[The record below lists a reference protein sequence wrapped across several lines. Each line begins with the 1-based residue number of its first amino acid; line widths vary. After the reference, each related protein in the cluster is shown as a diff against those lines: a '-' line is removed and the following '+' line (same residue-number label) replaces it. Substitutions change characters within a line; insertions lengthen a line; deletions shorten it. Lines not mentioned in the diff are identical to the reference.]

1 MTQFLAWRLVLF
13 RKSVILTLLC
23 LSPALATPIIAASTG
38 IGSQTV
44 TFDELGVLTTDQPI
58 TNQFAALGV
67 TFSSPSGVFAN
78 GQGGSGV
85 FDSVNGFDGNYL
97 TNYRFNGG
105 LFIDAPD
112 PNFVTIQF
120 ASVVSSATLAELSVF
135 GPSLTF
141 SSFLGAAL
149 VETFTIP
156 GGVGVGNFYGFQN
169 SAFDRIVI
177 QQIQNSA
184 SNNDAVYDTLSFSP
198 LATGVPELN
207 PSTAGIAFSWLAGL
221 CLMLSSRRHPTGA

>member
-1 MTQFLAWRLVLF
+1 MV

-23 LSPALATPIIAASTG
+23 LSPALATPILGASTG
-38 IGSQTV
+38 TGSQTV
-44 TFDELGVLTTDQPI
+44 TFEELGVLTTDQPI
-58 TNQFAALGV
+58 TNQFASFGV

-85 FDSVNGFDGNYL
+85 FDGVNGFSGNYL

-120 ASVVSSATLAELSVF
+120 ASVVSSATLAVISAF
-135 GPSLTF
+135 GPSFTY
-141 SSFLGAAL
+141 SSFLGAGL
-149 VETFTIP
+149 VDTFMTP
-156 GGVGVGNFYGFQN
+156 GGIGVGNFYGFQN

-177 QQIQNSA
+177 QQVQNSN
-184 SNNDAVYDTLSFSP
+184 SNNDAVYDTISFSP
-198 LATGVPELN
+198 LANGAPELHL
-207 PSTAGIAFSWLAGL
+207 STAGVAFSWLAGL
-221 CLMLSSRRHPTGA
+221 CLMLSSRRQPTGA